1 MERRHFG
8 TKDGEEPK
16 VLIDNAAAMYAQL
29 SLLDRRF
36 FFCLDYEQLAEIK
49 SSTLQR
55 ELARFLQEE
64 EMPKI
69 LPEMIKAIRPSSSK
83 PTFPATLLNNSVA
96 IRHSK
101 AKHNSSKEYLAFQL
115 QARLTLIDRLC
126 RTTGSSSSSSSS
138 NRSSKEKPIQSNED
152 KESHDDEIMASD
164 RTEESD
170 TRMKKK
176 RKY

>member
-1 MERRHFG
+1 VERRHFG

-49 SSTLQR
+49 SSRLQR

-126 RTTGSSSSSSSS
+126 RTTGSSSSSS
-138 NRSSKEKPIQSNED
+138 NRSSKEKPIQSNEEN
-152 KESHDDEIMASD
+152 ESHDDEIMASD